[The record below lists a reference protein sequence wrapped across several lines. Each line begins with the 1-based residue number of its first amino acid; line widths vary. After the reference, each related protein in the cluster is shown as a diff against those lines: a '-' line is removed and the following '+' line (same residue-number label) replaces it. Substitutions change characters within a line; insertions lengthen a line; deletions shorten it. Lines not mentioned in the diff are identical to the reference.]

1 MWKTLNRF
9 SRNIQGDTEM
19 FKKLALSLT
28 LFSLTYNVT
37 GGIAGDAEHLRLVEE
52 AKKEA
57 RMVFY
62 TSVSTE
68 YASALTRG
76 FEQKYPF
83 IKTDIFRSGHEKILS
98 RLNVEQKTGRFT
110 ADVVSVG
117 EFETYHLKKMG
128 LTAPYKSASADA
140 FPEGFKDAE
149 GYWTD
154 LYDNL
159 IVVAYNTTK
168 VKREEAP
175 KRYEDLLKP
184 SWKGRMALD
193 THDERWFANMLH
205 LIGEENGMA
214 LMQGLAAQEV
224 QMRRGRTLITQL
236 LLAGEFDLQITAY
249 WYRAHLLKKS
259 GAPVD
264 WVAVDPVIVALHP
277 ISLVNHAPHPNA
289 AKLFI
294 DYVLSEEGQRA
305 FSQKGRVAARPGVKP
320 EGFPAHL
327 RLAPSRVELAEKLED
342 YRKRFDSLFVR

>member
-1 MWKTLNRF
+1 MLKT
-9 SRNIQGDTEM
+9 
-19 FKKLALSLT
+19 LALSLA
-28 LFSLTYNVT
+28 LFSLTFKMT
-37 GGIAGDAEHLRLVEE
+37 GAYAADGEHLRLVAE
-52 AKKEA
+52 AKKDA
-57 RMVFY
+57 RMVIY

-83 IKTDIFRSGHEKILS
+83 IKTDVFRSGHEKILS
-98 RLNVEQKTGRFT
+98 RLNVEQKTGRFA

-117 EFETYHLKKMG
+117 EFETYHLREMG
-128 LTAPYKSASADA
+128 LTAPYKSVSADA
-140 FPEGFKDAE
+140 FPDGFKDAE

-168 VKREEAP
+168 VKREETP

-184 SWKGRMALD
+184 DWKGRMAMD
-193 THDERWFANMLH
+193 THDERWFANMLN
-205 LIGEENGMA
+205 LMGEDEGTA
-214 LMQGLAAQEV
+214 LMRGLAAQEI

-249 WYRAHLLKKS
+249 WYRVHLLRKS

-264 WVAVDPVIVALHP
+264 WVAVEPVIVALHP
-277 ISLVNHAPHPNA
+277 ISLVNHAPHPSA

-294 DYVLSEEGQRA
+294 DYALSEEGQRV

-320 EGFPAHL
+320 EGFPDHL
-327 RLAPSRVELAEKLED
+327 RLAPSRVDLAAKLED
-342 YRKRFDSLFVR
+342 YRKRFDSLFLR